1 MNNIPV
7 IFRLA
12 CHNSRSITTNVGG
25 YSGNKTLLLAFGGQ
39 GGWQAQGSAWALS
52 VSFGP
57 FTSGQTDARTSP
69 LIQSTSALTH
79 AWTATTPGR
88 QHECVSELARERQ
101 AWFKSLEDSGCRAC
115 GGRLHKCLANVLLPC
130 VPSFPKWYCAWH
142 CDSLHLSAVN

>member
-1 MNNIPV
+1 MPMLAQPYGLRCRFLLLAYKHLPLVSKSCAVSLPEHGTVGEMNNIPV

-57 FTSGQTDARTSP
+57 FTSGQTDARTFPYSIDQRP
-69 LIQSTSALTH
+69 NSCLKQPPHPS
-79 AWTATTPGR
+79 R

-101 AWFKSLEDSGCRAC
+101 
-115 GGRLHKCLANVLLPC
+115 P
-130 VPSFPKWYCAWH
+130 
-142 CDSLHLSAVN
+142 